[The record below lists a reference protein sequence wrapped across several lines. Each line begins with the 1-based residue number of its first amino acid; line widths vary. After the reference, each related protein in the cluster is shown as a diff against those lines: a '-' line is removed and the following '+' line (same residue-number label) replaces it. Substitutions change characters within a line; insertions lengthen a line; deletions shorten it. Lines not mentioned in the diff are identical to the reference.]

1 MKKILFFTG
10 SMSKSGGIERVTAN
24 LANMWA
30 EDGYCVEIVVLDRDT
45 SSFFKLATGIVIN
58 TINLKEY
65 NSKIEMIP
73 WFIKM
78 VYYFRCYI
86 KKSKPDVILGIW
98 TSRAA
103 CAIISAAFLKI
114 PVIACEHI
122 AFYELR
128 RGLQILRKYTYP
140 YANAVVSL
148 TKNDTELYKKMNK
161 NSFTIV
167 NAVEPIY
174 KIKHLS
180 NEKVI
185 LAVGRLVPQ
194 KGLDILLK
202 SWNLI
207 SKSYPNWKLKI
218 VGRVLI
224 GYEDYAKSLYDFV
237 KKNDL
242 EDSVIFQDQ
251 TKKILEEYDKAAF
264 FVLSSRFEGLPMVLL
279 EAMSRGL
286 AVISF
291 DCPTGPKDVITDKKN
306 GILVENG
313 NIELLSKAIE
323 KLINDKD
330 YRNYLGENANV
341 EIIRHYS
348 NEFVKKCWDNL
359 LSKVGV

>member
-30 EDGYCVEIVVLDRDT
+30 KNGFYVEIVVLDEDT
-45 SSFFKLATGIVIN
+45 SSFFKLEKEIVVN
-58 TINLKEY
+58 TINLREY
-65 NSKIEMIP
+65 NSKIGMIP
-73 WFIKM
+73 WFVKM
-78 VYYFRCYI
+78 IYYFRCYI

-103 CAIISAAFLKI
+103 CAIISTAFLKI

-128 RGLQILRKYTYP
+128 KGLQILRKYTYP
-140 YANAVVSL
+140 YADAIVSL
-148 TKNDTELYKKMNK
+148 TKNDTELYRKMNK

-174 KIKHLS
+174 RIKHLS

-194 KGLDILLK
+194 KGFDILLK

-207 SKSYPNWKLKI
+207 SRKYPDWKLKI
-218 VGRVLI
+218 IGRVLT

-237 KKNDL
+237 KKNKL
-242 EDSVIFQDQ
+242 EDQVIFQDQ

-286 AVISF
+286 AVVSF
-291 DCPTGPKDVITDKKN
+291 NCPTGPKDVITNKKN
-306 GILVENG
+306 GILVECG
-313 NIELLSKAIE
+313 NIELLSKAME
-323 KLINDKD
+323 NLINNKD
-330 YRNYLGENANV
+330 YRKYLGENANV

-348 NEFVKKCWDNL
+348 NRFVKKCWDNL
-359 LSKVGV
+359 LSKIGV